1 MPGRSSKGRRH
12 DARQEAGAIERLLA
26 ELPDLQL
33 LGLLHGASNYTFL
46 ARLDP
51 HPPSGLMAVYK
62 PARGESPLWDF
73 PAGTL
78 YQREVAAYQLSK
90 VLGWPSVP
98 PTVVREHGPHGVG
111 AIQQFVEA
119 DGRHFL
125 SEQVRRPAGPSPS
138 PFLESSAPP
147 AKRPQPGGDS
157 HREAWLRIALFDV
170 ITNNA
175 DRKSG
180 HCLFD
185 AEDRV
190 WVIDHG
196 LTFHTDPK
204 LRTVIWDFSGEPL
217 PADLCGDVERA
228 LMDLEKGAL
237 MDVLEPLLSPAE
249 LRLLKRRLR
258 GVLDSRWRFPEP
270 TSAWSVP
277 WPPV

>member
-1 MPGRSSKGRRH
+1 MPGRSSKS
-12 DARQEAGAIERLLA
+12 ARAHREAKKIERLLH

-33 LGLLHGASNYTFL
+33 IGLLRGASNYTFL

-51 HPPSGLMAVYK
+51 HPPSGLMVVYK

-90 VLGWPSVP
+90 ALGWPRIP
-98 PTVVREHGPHGVG
+98 PTVVRDRGPHGVG
-111 AIQQFVEA
+111 ALQLYVEA

-125 SEQVRRPAGPSPS
+125 SEQTEPTLSQR
-138 PFLESSAPP
+138 
-147 AKRPQPGGDS
+147 D
-157 HREAWLRIALFDV
+157 AWRRIALFDV

-180 HCLFD
+180 HCLLD
-185 AEDRV
+185 ANDQV

-217 PADLCGDVERA
+217 PEDLCGDVEGA
-228 LMDLEKGAL
+228 LTGLEKGAL
-237 MDVLEPLLSPAE
+237 ADELEPLLSPAE
-249 LRLLKRRLR
+249 LRLLQRRIR
-258 GVLDSRWRFPEP
+258 GVLDPRWRFPEP

-277 WPPV
+277 WPPI

>member
-1 MPGRSSKGRRH
+1 MR
-12 DARQEAGAIERLLA
+12 
-26 ELPDLQL
+26 ELPDLEL
-33 LGLLHGASNYTFL
+33 IGLLRGASNYTFL
-46 ARLDP
+46 AELSP
-51 HPPSGLMAVYK
+51 HPPSGLKVVYK

-78 YQREVAAYQLSK
+78 YRREVAAYQLSK
-90 VLGWPSVP
+90 VLGWPRIP
-98 PTVVREHGPHGVG
+98 PTVVRERGPHGVG
-111 AIQQFVEA
+111 ALQQFIEA

-125 SEQVRRPAGPSPS
+125 SEHASR
-138 PFLESSAPP
+138 
-147 AKRPQPGGDS
+147 
-157 HREAWLRIALFDV
+157 REAWLKIALFDV

-185 AEDRV
+185 AKDRV

-217 PADLCGDVERA
+217 PSDLCSDLEAA
-228 LMDLEKGAL
+228 LTALEKGAL
-237 MDVLEPLLSPAE
+237 AGVLEPLLSPAE

-258 GVLDSRWRFPEP
+258 GTLNPSWRFPEP